1 MSSGEADKIRQF
13 LLKQAA
19 RQGKGKITIDDRTH
33 LFRENI
39 IDSFGVLEL
48 FAFLEEEFR
57 VRLEKDEIKPEN
69 VETIQAI
76 LDFIRSRR
84 EPRGTEWRVSE

>member
-1 MSSGEADKIRQF
+1 MSSGEADEIRLF
-13 LLKQAA
+13 LMAQAA
-19 RQGKGKITIDDRTH
+19 RQGRDKITIDDRTH

-39 IDSFGVLEL
+39 LDSFGVLEL
-48 FAFLEEEFR
+48 FAFLEEAFH

-76 LDFIRSRR
+76 LVFLRSRK
-84 EPRGTEWRVSE
+84 EHRGTEWRVSE